1 MSCSKDGT
9 IQLYDSRVMKAQATL
24 NAGQNGSRHPVYSI
38 DASKNIIC
46 AGTHEDIVVW
56 DIANMKKPLYRFVES
71 HNEDVTCLQLY
82 QDQLISC
89 SIDNVLSMFTLKAGS
104 TEEDMI
110 EGAYSSTQP
119 LIACGFVNSKVI
131 WTLTSI
137 NTVELLRVEDAT
149 CFLNISKV
157 SSLL

>member
-24 NAGQNGSRHPVYSI
+24 NAGQNGSKHPVYSI

-56 DIANMKKPLYRFVES
+56 DIANMKKHYV
-71 HNEDVTCLQLY
+71 DVTCLQLY
-82 QDQLISC
+82 QDQLIRC